1 MRRAIAWM
9 LLIGLAGCSA
19 TTQKPAATA
28 PHEPSAPA
36 QAQASPSPA
45 DGGGTVA
52 VVPIP
57 NAQEPLPGVV
67 TGGVPSDDNLR
78 AAEALG
84 YRTVVSL
91 LPVADAGDEAER
103 VARLGMRFVSIPVAG
118 PADLTEDNAKR
129 LAEVLNAPDQRPL
142 ILHCGSGNRAGA
154 LLALEAFYVDHTSP
168 EAAIALGEKA
178 GMTSLRPVVEQ
189 RLGKAGPPPP
199 PADAP

>member
-1 MRRAIAWM
+1 M

-28 PHEPSAPA
+28 PHETSPEPSAPA
-36 QAQASPSPA
+36 ASQASPSPSA
-45 DGGGTVA
+45 ASGTVA

-57 NAQEPLPGVV
+57 NAREPLPGVV
-67 TGGVPSDDNLR
+67 TGGVPSDEDLR

-91 LPVADAGDEAER
+91 LPAADAGDESER
-103 VARLGMRFVSIPVAG
+103 VARLGMRFGSIPSAG
-118 PADLTEDNAKR
+118 PADLTEDNARR
-129 LAEVLNAPDQRPL
+129 LAEVLNAPDRRPL

-154 LLALEAFYVDHTSP
+154 LLALEAFYVEHASAQ
-168 EAAIALGEKA
+168 AAIDLGEKA

-189 RLGKAGPPPP
+189 RLGEAAPPPP
-199 PADAP
+199 PVNAP